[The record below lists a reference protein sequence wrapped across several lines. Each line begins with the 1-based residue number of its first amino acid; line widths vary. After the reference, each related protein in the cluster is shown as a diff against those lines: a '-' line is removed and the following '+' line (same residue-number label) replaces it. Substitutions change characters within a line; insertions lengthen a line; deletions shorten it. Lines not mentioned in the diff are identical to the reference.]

1 MTLLL
6 TFEAL
11 DQGRLHIRDG
21 VPISSHAAD
30 MMPSKLGL
38 RPGSSIAVED
48 AIYIVAVH
56 SANDIAVALA
66 EKIGGS
72 EPGFVAMMNR
82 RAQPARHERTRISS
96 TPPACTTRCRCRVR
110 ATWRSLR
117 TTSFRRIRKYYRY
130 FAHAEFYLSRRSSTR
145 TTTT

>member
-1 MTLLL
+1 MRPSTAASPPPSVPSAPGQAMFLLDSDTGLILAQDNPDAELHPASLTKTMTLLL

-21 VPISSHAAD
+21 VPVSSHAAD

-38 RPGSSIAVED
+38 RPGSSIALED

-66 EKIGGS
+66 EKD
-72 EPGFVAMMNR
+72 R
-82 RAQPARHERTRISS
+82 RFRTRLCRDDEPARQ
-96 TPPACTTRCRCRVR
+96 
-110 ATWRSLR
+110 
-117 TTSFRRIRKYYRY
+117 
-130 FAHAEFYLSRRSSTR
+130 RSSA
-145 TTTT
+145 